1 MKITKQEVDALNAV
15 LTLEIQQEDYT
26 PQVDK
31 ILKITEKTPTFQ
43 DLEKDRCQW
52 A

>member
-15 LTLEIQQEDYT
+15 LTLEIQQEDYS

-31 ILKITEKTPTFQ
+31 ILKDYRKNANIPI
-43 DLEKDRCQW
+43 
-52 A
+52 